1 MRLPDVVYI
10 DDNEFNRL
18 MIQKNVSDH
27 FNMHVLSSAKELY
40 SYWKIMYP
48 EFFF

>member
-10 DDNEFNRL
+10 DDNELNRL
-18 MIQKNVSDH
+18 MIQKNIGES

-40 SYWKIMYP
+40 SLL
-48 EFFF
+48 EREHESV